1 MPFRVLFLAAL
12 VASPTV
18 AADPAADAKL
28 VATAEALFGE
38 LKTETLPNGLRVY
51 LLPVKG
57 APVVTT
63 MLAYKVGSCDEEKD
77 QTGLSH
83 YLEHLLFKGTDKLVP
98 GDIDRATQRNG
109 GRNNAYTSEDM
120 TVYHFD
126 FAADR
131 WKQAL
136 EIEADRMRNTRID
149 AKHEFQQEKGAVI
162 SELKGGEDQP
172 WDLEYKAI
180 LPLLYPKG
188 SPYAHPVIGEE
199 KHVRAATAE
208 VILRHYDKWYHPNNA
223 ALVICGGFDPAEA
236 LALAKKLFGKIPK
249 EDLPERKPFPKL
261 TPRGKQVRTEFVTK
275 FDAARGSLGFNT
287 VKVGDPDDYVLDV
300 IHDVLAAGKT
310 ARLYKR
316 LVEGDELCNSVSAGN
331 NTGRYP
337 GWFNVQIEVLKGKDR
352 TKAEAAV
359 FEELAKLADK
369 PIPADE
375 LARVRRRALATFL
388 FGRESVHNLADFIA
402 RTVTYSDLDYLRT
415 YLAKLTAVTPA
426 DVQRVAKKYLRKES
440 AAVVWSVPDDDPHPP
455 MKAKGEGKKG
465 EREPVLASGGRKPPV
480 SELATGGLRPPLT
493 RNGQNPSAP
502 AAGGAALDL
511 TKAKRVELKN
521 GMVAILLENRR
532 LPIVVAEAYVADTR
546 LRESAEQTGLAVLV
560 GDMLEEGAG
569 KRTGEQIAELIEN
582 TGGSLSMGST
592 GGTLKVLTPDTAAGL
607 ELLFDCL
614 AKPTFP
620 AEALDRKKA
629 QQLAVIADVET
640 QPQNRAKMLLN
651 ERIYGD
657 HPFGRS
663 AYGKKAV
670 VSKFTAADCK
680 KLHASLFVPN
690 NTTVVVVG
698 DFDTAD
704 MLKKLESLTADW
716 KPAKLP
722 ELTVAAPKKDGLPG
736 EQIVTDPTASQ
747 THVFVGHLGVTR
759 DDPDY
764 YSLLVMDNVL
774 GVGPGFTDRLS
785 SNLRDRQGL
794 AYTVNASI
802 AGSAGDRVPGLFV
815 GYIGTFAD
823 KYLIARDGFVKEI
836 NRIRDEKATP
846 QEVAD
851 AKKYLLGSLPFKL
864 TTNEQVADQLLT
876 AERFKLGF
884 DFLTKYA
891 AAVDKVTVADVQAAA
906 KKHLDP
912 KRLTVV
918 SVGPIG
924 TDGKPLPAPKD
935 DK

>member
-1 MPFRVLFLAAL
+1 MPFRSLLLAAL
-12 VASPTV
+12 LAAPVA

-28 VATAEALFGE
+28 VATANALFAD

-57 APVVTT
+57 SPVVTT
-63 MLAYKVGSCDEEKD
+63 MLAYKVGSCDEEND

-83 YLEHLLFKGTDKLVP
+83 YLEHLLFKGTDKFVP

-131 WKQAL
+131 WTQAL

-223 ALVICGGFDPAEA
+223 SLIICGGFDPAEA
-236 LALAKKLFGKIPK
+236 MALAKKLFGKIPN

-261 TPRGKQVRTEFVTK
+261 TPRDTQVRSEFVTK
-275 FDAARGSLGFNT
+275 FDVARGTLGFNT
-287 VKVGDPDDYVLDV
+287 CRVGDPDDYVLDV
-300 IHDVLAAGKT
+300 IHDILVEGKT

-316 LVEGDELCNSVSAGN
+316 LVEGDELCNDVSAYNG
-331 NTGRYP
+331 TGRYP
-337 GWFNVQIEVLKGKDR
+337 GWFNVQIEMLKGQDR
-352 TKAEAAV
+352 RKAEAAV
-359 FEELAKLADK
+359 FDELAKLAET

-375 LARVRRRALATFL
+375 LARVRRRALARFL
-388 FGRESVHNLADFIA
+388 FSRESVHNLADFIS
-402 RTVTYSDLDYLRT
+402 RSVTYSNLDYLKT

-426 DVQRVAKKYLRKES
+426 DVQRVAKKYLRKEA
-440 AAVVWSVPDDDPHPP
+440 AAVVWSVPGDDPHPP
-455 MKAKGEGKKG
+455 AKKETGRRSGSPSRTSPSRRDG
-465 EREPVLASGGRKPPV
+465 PTPTGAS
-480 SELATGGLRPPLT
+480 AF
-493 RNGQNPSAP
+493 
-502 AAGGAALDL
+502 DL
-511 TKAKRVELKN
+511 TQAKRVELKN
-521 GMVAILLENRR
+521 GLVAILLENRR
-532 LPIVVAEAYVADTR
+532 LPIVVAQAYVADTR
-546 LRESAEQTGLAVLV
+546 LREPAGQTGLAVLV

-569 KRTGEQIAELIEN
+569 NRTGKQIAELIEN
-582 TGGSLSMGST
+582 TGGSLNMDST
-592 GGTLKVLTPDTAAGL
+592 GGTLKVLTPDTEVGL
-607 ELLFDCL
+607 DLLFACL
-614 AKPTFP
+614 TKPTFP
-620 AEALDRKKA
+620 ADALDRKKA
-629 QQLAVIADVET
+629 QQLSVIADVET
-640 QPQNRAKMLLN
+640 QPQNRARMLLG
-651 ERIYGD
+651 ERVYGD

-663 AYGKKAV
+663 PYGRKDV

-680 KLHASLFVPN
+680 KLHAGLFVPN

-698 DFDTAD
+698 DFDTAE
-704 MLKKLESLTADW
+704 MLKALEARTADW
-716 KPAKLP
+716 KPGKLP
-722 ELTVAAPKKDGLPG
+722 ELTVAPPKKEGLPG
-736 EQIVTDPTASQ
+736 EQIVTDPTAAQ

-764 YSLLVMDNVL
+764 YPLLVMDNVL

-785 SNLRDRQGL
+785 STLRDRQGL

-802 AGSAGDRVPGLFV
+802 ANSAGDRVPGMFI
-815 GYIGTFAD
+815 GYIGTFPD
-823 KYLIARDGFVKEI
+823 KYLVARDGFLKEI
-836 NRIRDEKATP
+836 NRIRDEKATE
-846 QEVAD
+846 QEVAS

-884 DFLTKYA
+884 DFLPKYA
-891 AAVDKVTVADVQAAA
+891 AAVEKVTVADVQAVARR
-906 KKHLDP
+906 HLDP

-918 SVGPIG
+918 AVGPVG
-924 TDGKPLPAPKD
+924 TDGRPLPPPKGD
-935 DK
+935 E

>member
-1 MPFRVLFLAAL
+1 MSFRPLLLLAL
-12 VASPTV
+12 VASPAV

-180 LPLLYPKG
+180 LPLLFPKG

-223 ALVICGGFDPAEA
+223 SLIICGGFDPAEA
-236 LALAKKLFGKIPK
+236 LELAKKLFGKIPK

-261 TPRGKQVRTEFVTK
+261 TPRETQVRSEFVTK

-352 TKAEAAV
+352 KKAEAAV
-359 FEELAKLADK
+359 FEELAKLAEK

-388 FGRESVHNLADFIA
+388 FSRESVHNLADFIA

-455 MKAKGEGKKG
+455 AKVSPPRKQG
-465 EREPVLASGGRKPPV
+465 PLASGVTDADGPRSRV
-480 SELATGGLRPPLT
+480 GLT
-493 RNGQNPSAP
+493 RQPAQKDPAP
-502 AAGGAALDL
+502 AGGAALDL

-592 GGTLKVLTPDTAAGL
+592 GGTLKVLTPDTAVGL

-629 QQLAVIADVET
+629 QQLSVIADVET

-704 MLKKLESLTADW
+704 MLKTLESLTADW
-716 KPAKLP
+716 KPGKLP

-785 SNLRDRQGL
+785 SSLRDRQGL

-836 NRIRDEKATP
+836 NRIRDEKATA

-884 DFLTKYA
+884 DFLAKYA